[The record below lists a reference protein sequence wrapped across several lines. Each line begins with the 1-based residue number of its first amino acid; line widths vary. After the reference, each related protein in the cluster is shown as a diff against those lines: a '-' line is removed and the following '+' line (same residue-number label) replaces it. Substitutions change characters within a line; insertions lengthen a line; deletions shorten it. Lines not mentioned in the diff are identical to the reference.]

1 MSEGAFSTEAIRKNL
16 KININ
21 TKNEDKMFDL
31 LIKNN
36 RKIFILEA
44 KHLNVG
50 GGEQDKQIGELI
62 KILELKE
69 KNKNIIYISFL
80 DGTYSNKLISQP
92 LPKRAKK
99 MIKERA
105 GIERCLKNKKAR
117 NYWVNTAGFV
127 SIFKK

>member
-1 MSEGAFSTEAIRKNL
+1 ML
-16 KININ
+16 K
-21 TKNEDKMFDL
+21 
-31 LIKNN
+31 IKNN